1 MKYFALA
8 MLMSAL
14 ALAQTSSVSYL
25 TDLNG
30 RRVEGIATV
39 TTKAAPG
46 TTETT
51 DLRRS
56 VNGREVPLEQVETRV
71 LREDASGKTVEKII
85 KRYDQTG
92 RLATTEREVIEE
104 QKRADGGSTA
114 RSTVYRSD
122 INGRPLEAERRVTET
137 RVQGSMMVAETAV
150 ERPSISGSFEIA
162 AKNTRVIE
170 KTATGDNLTDTDFR
184 KTQDGQFTEAYRRV
198 IAETKSGATTKV
210 QAAEYEPGVTGRME
224 LARQSVATTTKQPG
238 GASVTELNLYSR
250 SPENGRTQRAD
261 APQQILEQQI
271 IERVPGPN
279 GQVTEVV
286 SARRPSVSDP
296 NRLGE
301 LRKISETVCR
311 GKCVDDKP

>member
-14 ALAQTSSVSYL
+14 ALAQSSSTSYL

-51 DLRRS
+51 ELRRS
-56 VNGREVPLEQVETRV
+56 INGREVPLEQVETRV
-71 LREDASGKTVEKII
+71 LRDDATGKVVETII

-92 RLATTEREVIEE
+92 RLASTEREVIEE
-104 QKRADGGSTA
+104 QKRADGGSMA

-122 INGRPLEAERRVTET
+122 INGRQAEAERRVTET
-137 RVQGSMMVAETAV
+137 RVQGSTTVAETVV
-150 ERPSISGSFEIA
+150 EHPSLSGSFEVA
-162 AKNTRVIE
+162 AKNTRVVE
-170 KTATGDNLTDTDFR
+170 KTSAGENVTDTDFR
-184 KTQDGQFTEAYRRV
+184 KTQNGQFIEAYRRV
-198 IAETKSGATTKV
+198 IGETKSGATTTV
-210 QAAEYEPGVTGRME
+210 QASEYEPGVTGRME
-224 LARQSVATTTKQPG
+224 LSRQSVATTTKQPG
-238 GASVTELNLYSR
+238 GATVTELNLYSR
-250 SPENGRTQRAD
+250 SPENGRTQNANP
-261 APQQILEQQI
+261 PQQILEQQI

>member
-8 MLMSAL
+8 TVTCAL
-14 ALAQTSSVSYL
+14 ALAQSASTSYL

-51 DLRRS
+51 ELRRS
-56 VNGREVPLEQVETRV
+56 VNGREVPLEQVEARV
-71 LREDASGKTVEKII
+71 LRDDASGKMVETII

-92 RLATTEREVIEE
+92 RLASTEREVIEE
-104 QKRADGGSTA
+104 RKRADGGSTT

-122 INGRPLEAERRVTET
+122 INGRQAEAERRVTET
-137 RVQGSMMVAETAV
+137 RVQGSTTVAETTV
-150 ERPSISGSFEIA
+150 ERPSISGSFEVE

-170 KTATGDNLTDTDFR
+170 KTAAGQNITDTDFR
-184 KTQDGQFTEAYRRV
+184 KTQDGQFSEAYRRV
-198 IAETKSGATTKV
+198 IGETNSGGTSTV
-210 QAAEYEPGVTGRME
+210 QAAEYAPGVTGRME

-250 SPENGRTQRAD
+250 SPENGRTQSAN

-286 SARRPSVSDP
+286 SARRPTVSDP